1 MATAG
6 AKSADFGLDFRSG
19 RFGEPLTARK
29 MFGRGAWTLAFAL
42 VLFFINHAEYPGPA
56 ANLLIVLGLIALGFF
71 AAGWLTM
78 QAGKVGRFQI
88 RDRILDGLA
97 LKGEERVLEVGCG
110 SGLMAI
116 GLAKRLKSGRVT
128 GLDQTDEAEQA
139 KENAKL
145 EGVADKVRI
154 DTGVSAK
161 LVYPDNHYDVVVSAL
176 ALRDLGD
183 ADVRDRMVQE
193 MFRVLKPGGILTI
206 FDTAGVSDYAGV
218 LRSAGA
224 QSVELSPIIWY
235 GVQPARTVTARK

>member
-29 MFGRGAWTLAFAL
+29 MFGRGAWTLVFAL

-110 SGLMAI
+110 FRSHGHWPC
-116 GLAKRLKSGRVT
+116 
-128 GLDQTDEAEQA
+128 QA
-139 KENAKL
+139 PQIRPRHRA
-145 EGVADKVRI
+145 
-154 DTGVSAK
+154 
-161 LVYPDNHYDVVVSAL
+161 
-176 ALRDLGD
+176 
-183 ADVRDRMVQE
+183 
-193 MFRVLKPGGILTI
+193 
-206 FDTAGVSDYAGV
+206 
-218 LRSAGA
+218 RSN
-224 QSVELSPIIWY
+224 
-235 GVQPARTVTARK
+235 R